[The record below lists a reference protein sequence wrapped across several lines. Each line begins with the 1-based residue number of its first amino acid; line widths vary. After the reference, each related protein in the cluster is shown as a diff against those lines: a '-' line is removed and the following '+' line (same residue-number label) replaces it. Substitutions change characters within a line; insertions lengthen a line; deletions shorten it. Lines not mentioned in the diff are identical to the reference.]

1 MPDARPEVS
10 VVVPVY
16 GCRDCLAALHQRL
29 VATLEGL
36 GVTFEILLV
45 NDASPDES
53 WTVIRSLAAEDGRVR
68 GLDLSRNFGQH
79 YAISAGVDFA
89 RGEWVVVM
97 DCDLQHAPEGIGAL
111 LAKAR
116 EGYDVVFSRRV
127 RRKDGLVKR
136 LSSRL
141 FGTMLAFLTGRRG
154 DAAIS
159 NFSIVSRK
167 VADRF
172 RAFRERN
179 RSYPL
184 MVSWL
189 GFDTAVVDI
198 EHAPRFAGESSYS
211 WSRQITF
218 AVETIVSQTDRP
230 LRLSIR
236 FGFALCVGSLL
247 FGLYLAARRI
257 FWAVPVAG
265 WTSVI
270 VSIYFVAGLL
280 FANLGV
286 LGLYVGRIFEETKGR
301 PLYVVKRTV
310 NLDPEAGS
318 GVEREGRLQESRR

>member
-1 MPDARPEVS
+1 
-10 VVVPVY
+10 
-16 GCRDCLAALHQRL
+16 
-29 VATLEGL
+29 
-36 GVTFEILLV
+36 
-45 NDASPDES
+45 
-53 WTVIRSLAAEDGRVR
+53 
-68 GLDLSRNFGQH
+68 
-79 YAISAGVDFA
+79 
-89 RGEWVVVM
+89 
-97 DCDLQHAPEGIGAL
+97 
-111 LAKAR
+111 
-116 EGYDVVFSRRV
+116 
-127 RRKDGLVKR
+127 
-136 LSSRL
+136 
-141 FGTMLAFLTGRRG
+141 MLAFLTGRRG